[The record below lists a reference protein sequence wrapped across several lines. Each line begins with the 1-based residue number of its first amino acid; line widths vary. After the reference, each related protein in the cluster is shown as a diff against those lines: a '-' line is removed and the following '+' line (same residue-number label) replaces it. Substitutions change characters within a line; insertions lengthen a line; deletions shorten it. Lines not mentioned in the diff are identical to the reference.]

1 MSGFDRASFTA
12 ASGHASPLTHI
23 AAFVGA
29 TIAVNAT
36 IFGLGLNQGADS
48 VTRLSWAPPGWAI
61 GAIWVALFAL
71 YGVAHW
77 LVRRQG
83 ESGRRAAGWVCAIA
97 VWDLAY
103 PFLTSGFDIKIAVW
117 LNLITVLFTIAL
129 LWRVWQD
136 SRPAF
141 AWLLPSLAWVSY
153 ATVLTFAAM
162 QS

>member
-1 MSGFDRASFTA
+1 LSGFDRASFTA

-29 TIAVNAT
+29 TIAVNAI

-71 YGVAHW
+71 YGIAHW
-77 LVRRQG
+77 LLRQRG
-83 ESGRRAAGWVCAIA
+83 ASGQRAAGLVCAIA

-103 PFLTSGFDIKIAVW
+103 PFLTNGFDIRIAAW
-117 LNLITVLFTIAL
+117 LNLITVLFTMAL
-129 LWRVWQD
+129 LWRVWRD
-136 SRPAF
+136 SRAAF
-141 AWLLPSLAWVSY
+141 VWLLPSLAWVCY
-153 ATVLTFAAM
+153 ATALTFAAM